1 MPRSLDDATL
11 TGLVADATAAPS
23 MHNAQPWQF
32 RYTRAGHT
40 LTLLADLD
48 RALPEEDPATRALHV
63 GCGAALL
70 NLRVSAARH
79 GLAAVTTLLPEPSAP
94 AVLASV
100 RLGVRAVARPAH
112 ENEARAGGEAP
123 SENEARAG
131 SEAPTGGALTEDE
144 ALAALHPAIQER
156 HTSRYPFDDTLVPED
171 VRALLVAAARA
182 EGADFSFL
190 TSPHLET
197 VLGLIRDAEGYDR
210 GDPGREAEQ
219 HHWTRNTKTEAPVD
233 GIPDYA
239 FGPGDAQEQATTRDF
254 AGTGVLPGRARVPFE
269 KRPQLALL
277 TTSSDH
283 SVDWLRA
290 GQALERV
297 LLLATLHGVS
307 TSFSTQPIEWPDLRW
322 ILRDPVFGSG
332 HAQMIIR
339 LGYGPTGPRTPR
351 RPTNQVLTIE
361 P

>member
-70 NLRVSAARH
+70 NLRVSAAHR
-79 GLAAVTTLLPEPSAP
+79 GLDTVTALLPEPSAP

-100 RLGVRAVARPAH
+100 RLGVRADARPA
-112 ENEARAGGEAP
+112 P
-123 SENEARAG
+123 
-131 SEAPTGGALTEDE
+131 EDE
-144 ALAALHPAIQER
+144 ALAALYPAIRER
-156 HTSRYPFDDTLVPED
+156 HTSRYPFDDQLIPED
-171 VRALLVAAARA
+171 VRALLTEAARV

-190 TSPHLET
+190 ASSHLET

-210 GDPGREAEQ
+210 GDREREAEQ
-219 HHWTRNTKTEAPVD
+219 HHWTRDTKTEAPVD

-239 FGPGDAQEQATTRDF
+239 FGPRDASERATTRDF
-254 AGTGVLPGRARVPFE
+254 VGTGVLPGRPRVAFE
-269 KRPQLALL
+269 ERPQLALL
-277 TTSSDH
+277 STSSDH
-283 SVDWLRA
+283 SVDWLHA

-307 TSFSTQPIEWPDLRW
+307 TSFSTQPVEWPDLRW
-322 ILRDPVFGSG
+322 LLRDPVFGSG
-332 HAQMIIR
+332 HAQMIVR

-351 RPTNQVLTIE
+351 RPTAQVLTIE